1 MSDFFASLI
10 QSIQDGVKTATISH
24 GDREFF
30 TRQVFSAPKK
40 PVVDTMV
47 VATLTGLVDYI
58 EANPDGWEMSEAFI
72 HVEDR
77 LRVKVLM
84 QATDPDLVRPNPLSA
99 CCASIIGSGFEFGKW
114 MSIETAVIELQSK
127 FVSTVGVAEV
137 LAAIGNIKDET
148 VNQYSD
154 DGVTQTVQTKQGVTR
169 VANADL
175 PSRVRLQ
182 PWRTFPEIEQPEG
195 EYILRLRK
203 NDREGLQ
210 CALFDAN
217 PGAWQV
223 QAILR
228 IAEYLKT
235 ELVKQEIP
243 VIA

>member
-10 QSIQDGVKTATISH
+10 QSIQDGVKTAKISH

-30 TRQVFSAPKK
+30 TRQVYTAPKK

-47 VATLTGLVDYI
+47 VVTLTGLVDYI
-58 EANPDGWEMSEAFI
+58 KANPDGWEMSQAFV

-77 LRVKVLM
+77 LRVHLLLM
-84 QATDPDLVRPNPLSA
+84 AIDPDLVRPNPLSA
-99 CCASIIGSGFEFGKW
+99 RCESIIGSGFDFGKW
-114 MSIETAVIELQSK
+114 MSIETAVIELAV
-127 FVSTVGVAEV
+127 FR
-137 LAAIGNIKDET
+137 NIKEET

-154 DGVTQTVQTKQGVTR
+154 DGVTQTVQTKHGVTR
-169 VANADL
+169 VVNTDL
-175 PSRVRLQ
+175 PSRVRLR

-195 EYILRLRK
+195 EFILRLRK

-223 QAILR
+223 QAILK
-228 IAEYLKT
+228 IAEYLKAALA
-235 ELVKQEIP
+235 EQEIP